1 MIRTIR
7 VFFLT
12 RALREKLLLVVF
24 VAIGVLWWGSSFA
37 TRFGAF
43 WGQQRTMT
51 SQLKVNA
58 EWIKN
63 KTMIEESAKRAASSL
78 VPEKTLNANQLLT
91 TVNQLAAEAGLKN
104 ITSGGTQ
111 PSSTSGQFAVHSQE
125 FIIRN
130 LEWESLGRFYE
141 ALQKRSP
148 YLSIDRFTLRS
159 VGNNSSQLELVM
171 RVASVEI
178 TR

>member
-1 MIRTIR
+1 MIRPIR
-7 VFFLT
+7 IFFLT
-12 RALREKLLLVVF
+12 RALREKLLLLAF
-24 VAIGVLWWGSSFA
+24 VAIGVLWWGSSF
-37 TRFGAF
+37 TSRFGAF
-43 WGQQRTMT
+43 WRQQRTMT
-51 SQLKVNA
+51 SQLKLNA

-63 KTMIEESAKRAASSL
+63 KPMIEEAAKKAASSL

-111 PSSTSGQFAVHSQE
+111 PSSVSGQFAVHSQE

-130 LEWESLGRFYE
+130 LEWEPLGRFYE
-141 ALQKRSP
+141 ALQRRSP
-148 YLSIDRFTLRS
+148 YLSIERFTLRS
-159 VGNNSSQLELVM
+159 VGSNTTQLELSLK
-171 RVASVEI
+171 VASVEI

>member
-7 VFFLT
+7 IFFLT
-12 RALREKLLLVVF
+12 RALREKLLLVAF
-24 VAIGVLWWGSSFA
+24 VAIGLLWWGSSF
-37 TRFGAF
+37 TSRSSVF
-43 WGQQRTMT
+43 WRQQRTMT
-51 SQLKVNA
+51 SQLKVSA
-58 EWIKN
+58 EWVKN
-63 KTMIEESAKRAASSL
+63 KKMIEEAAKKAASSL

-130 LEWESLGRFYE
+130 LEWEPLGRFYK
-141 ALQKRSP
+141 ALQQNSP
-148 YLSIDRFTLRS
+148 YLSIERFTLRS
-159 VGNNSSQLELVM
+159 VGNNSSQLELVL